1 VRNPPLY
8 ATSLSPYTACEAIL
22 KAKRFFSS
30 AIISAALL
38 CFLSVSAA
46 RPRSTQAG
54 SQKPLEKSP
63 EKSQQKSV
71 EKPAAKPAPEI
82 PAQIELLE
90 TGVRFES
97 DGSSRK
103 EVHTR
108 VKINDELGVSQF
120 GRLTFNFDRA
130 FQQVELPLLRI
141 THAGGGTVDVL
152 PSAIH
157 DDPNPAVLNAPAY
170 QDVRVKSV
178 RILGL
183 EPGDT
188 LEYRVVTTT
197 THSPLAPDFWLDH
210 TFDRTGLVSR
220 ELFDLDLPS
229 SRNPEIRINPGTPA
243 ASIERSGAA
252 DSARAVYHWQF
263 SAASKPGSAIA
274 GNGKGSADASDTEPD
289 VAVTTTSWEALSIRL
304 DESLTPGAKRLDT
317 IGANEK
323 RKSELAPSYDAIDPE
338 ISAKAAELTKSARTS
353 REKLEAFY
361 DFVSQKIATVD
372 LPLGATGF
380 AAKPAKAIL
389 AAGYASPED
398 KFVLFAALAASLK
411 LGAQAALTGYC
422 NPSGVPR
429 PGVFQHMLIRSG
441 AEPGRQFWLDP
452 SIEVA
457 PFGEI
462 PANSGKC
469 AFVLSREFY
478 AMNSAGHEWQE
489 LQADP
494 PFPSSQHVTIAA
506 VLGKDGTL
514 KSSVRYLMRGQN
526 ELLLRVA
533 FHKTPKENW
542 KNVAQLLAL
551 SDGFRGQVTSV
562 SASDPYATHE
572 PFRVEYEIAEP
583 KFVNWSKTPVRIPA
597 LLPLFGLPDPPAGSA
612 DTAHA
617 APIDLGTP
625 LDVEVSATLRLPPGI
640 VASVPVGTSVDRDF
654 ATYSSQYSA
663 KDETLSASRHLNFIL
678 RKLAADRA
686 EDYNAFFRAVQNDES
701 QFFAL
706 ERTVPNAAKEQKH

>member
-1 VRNPPLY
+1 M
-8 ATSLSPYTACEAIL
+8 
-22 KAKRFFSS
+22 KAKRFFPS
-30 AIISAALL
+30 AIIFAALL
-38 CFLSVSAA
+38 CLLSASAA
-46 RPRSTQAG
+46 RPRSTQAA

-63 EKSQQKSV
+63 EKSQQKPA
-71 EKPAAKPAPEI
+71 EKPAPKPVPEI

-90 TGVRFES
+90 THVRFET

-108 VKINDELGVSQF
+108 VKINDELGVRQF
-120 GRLTFNFDRA
+120 GRLSFNFNRA
-130 FQQVELPLLRI
+130 FQQVEIPLLRI

-188 LEYRVVTTT
+188 LEYRVVTAT
-197 THSPLAPDFWLDH
+197 THPPLAPDFWLDH

-229 SRNPEIRINPGTPA
+229 SRNPEIRINPSTPA

-252 DSARAVYHWQF
+252 DSARAVYRWQF
-263 SAASKPGSAIA
+263 NPASKPGPAIA
-274 GNGKGSADASDTEPD
+274 VKGSADASDTEPD
-289 VAVTTTSWEALSIRL
+289 VAVTTTTWEALSIRL
-304 DESLTPGAKRLDT
+304 EESLTPGAKNLQNIST
-317 IGANEK
+317 HEAESK
-323 RKSELAPSYDAIDPE
+323 ELERKYDAIDPE
-338 ISAKAAELTKSARTS
+338 ISAKAIELIKSARTS
-353 REKLEAFY
+353 REKLEALY

-372 LPLGATGF
+372 LPLGAAGF
-380 AAKPAKAIL
+380 AARPAKAIL

-398 KFVLFAALAASLK
+398 KFVIFAALAASLK

-469 AFVLSREFY
+469 AFVLNRGLY
-478 AMNSAGHEWQE
+478 AMNSAAPEWQE
-489 LQADP
+489 LESDP

-514 KSSVRYLMRGQN
+514 KSSVRYSMRGQN

-562 SASDPYATHE
+562 TASDPYATHE

-612 DTAHA
+612 DAAHA

-625 LDVEVSATLRLPPGI
+625 LDVEVSATLRLPPGT

-663 KDETLSASRHLNFIL
+663 KDETLAASRHLNFIL
-678 RKLAADRA
+678 RKLPADRA
-686 EDYNAFFRAVQNDES
+686 EDYDAFFRAVQNDES

-706 ERTVPNAAKEQKH
+706 ERAEPATARPQKP